1 MQKRQLHV
9 VCTCKVVVL
18 LIKPIFFFDVLVA
31 VALLDLKVY
40 ILFRIASF
48 PFLYNN
54 CIRREFRLL
63 TIIVRSLNSINVFA
77 RKNIAP
83 KGCDWIKK
91 FSFQDRKKENTPKFP
106 SMEI

>member
-1 MQKRQLHV
+1 MLFARAK
-9 VCTCKVVVL
+9 L
-18 LIKPIFFFDVLVA
+18 LFCLL
-31 VALLDLKVY
+31 LLDLKVY

-48 PFLYNN
+48 PFLYN
-54 CIRREFRLL
+54 
-63 TIIVRSLNSINVFA
+63 IVRSLNSINVFA

-91 FSFQDRKKENTPKFP
+91 VSFQDRKKENTPKFP